1 MAFTISGL
9 QILRQM
15 VDFPYFARLTMP
27 SFAREGFSADTYMK
41 YLSAAGIGVR
51 HQVGHAYFRE
61 FGRPEFYKEKIATLL
76 PGQIVPKNWI
86 TQTHD
91 KLATKYKA
99 IFNVD
104 IYDPDLGDFITEI
117 KSIGL
122 NYMLPSGSYKSILED
137 VLQSR
142 DYYQDLQYGN
152 IEMIQ
157 FEERI

>member
-1 MAFTISGL
+1 MAFTVNAL

-27 SFAREGFSADTYMK
+27 SFAREGYSADRYMK
-41 YLSAAGIGVR
+41 YLSSINIGVR
-51 HQVGHAYFRE
+51 HQVGHEYWRE
-61 FGRPEFYKEKIATLL
+61 FGRPEFYKEKIATLA
-76 PGQIVPKNWI
+76 PGQVVPKNWI

-99 IFNVD
+99 VFTVD
-104 IYDPDLGDFITEI
+104 IYDPDLGDYIKEV

-122 NYMLPSGSYKSILED
+122 NYMLPSGSYKGILED